1 MQIFFFRKC
10 VQSIDLCVNAMNN
23 MKWEKEHRRKLVQ
36 SFAGHDY
43 LAAFGAELG
52 IPLHHTTRVVDTC
65 NHAGQASKCI
75 NRHKHICVCTCTP
88 TNAYTNVGVFTSMS
102 IGQSYVHTNVIPHT
116 HMVTHTHEATHRW
129 VICKIDEFLPKI
141 DFPIHG
147 ANDKNFDDFF

>member
-1 MQIFFFRKC
+1 MFP
-10 VQSIDLCVNAMNN
+10 
-23 MKWEKEHRRKLVQ
+23 

-88 TNAYTNVGVFTSMS
+88 TNAYTNVGLFMSMS
-102 IGQSYVHTNVIPHT
+102 IGQSHVHTLVIPHT
-116 HMVTHTHEATHRW
+116 HMVTRTHGNTHTW
-129 VICKIDEFLPKI
+129 VICKIDEFFVLI
-141 DFPIHG
+141 DFPIHS
-147 ANDKNFDDFF
+147 ANDKNFDDFFQSLNFHSKKLKLHIRNWHDLKYKILCLRRKRR